1 MTRSLLNVFI
11 SARVCAYVHACV
23 HARAFVR
30 ACVCVCIAPLALCSF
45 FFRFDTINVG
55 NFIVCIER

>member
-11 SARVCAYVHACV
+11 SACVCAYVHACV

-30 ACVCVCIAPLALCSF
+30 ACVCVYRTVSPLF
-45 FFRFDTINVG
+45 FFLSI
-55 NFIVCIER
+55 